1 MYVRTVVSRSF
12 WEWTREIRPVS
23 QNVTMH
29 PSREIVPAR
38 GEIARFVEGASS
50 KIGYPR
56 ES

>member
-1 MYVRTVVSRSF
+1 MFVRTVVSRSF
-12 WEWTREIRPVS
+12 WGWTREIRPVS

-56 ES
+56 EP